1 MESAHVETD
10 GQCPCLLCGYQCAPV
25 LFAAGTRTRDIMRC
39 VRCRLIFRRDPY
51 DSAFGDEYYEKKD
64 YGHLSPSWVDGRK
77 AVFAPSLVRLEPH
90 RQTNRLLDIGA
101 GHGFFL
107 AACQDLNWEV
117 SGVEISQL
125 AADFAAEVFGLSLER
140 RPLEEVGY
148 EDHFFDVVTL
158 WNVLEILKEALR
170 ILRPGGVLVLRVPNA
185 AFQVPARRFFCS
197 LGPLRKYDVTVF
209 HLYSLSRST
218 ISSLLEQVGFVQ
230 VRIEVAPLVWT
241 SKHGTDDHPAKQVVS
256 KTVQGLAHL
265 CSLFTRSRLI
275 LSPSLLVGA
284 TKPLTESATHP
295 DP

>member
-1 MESAHVETD
+1 
-10 GQCPCLLCGYQCAPV
+10 
-25 LFAAGTRTRDIMRC
+25 
-39 VRCRLIFRRDPY
+39 
-51 DSAFGDEYYEKKD
+51 
-64 YGHLSPSWVDGRK
+64 
-77 AVFAPSLVRLEPH
+77 
-90 RQTNRLLDIGA
+90 
-101 GHGFFL
+101 
-107 AACQDLNWEV
+107 QDLNWEV

-265 CSLFTRSRLI
+265 CSLLTMSRLI